1 MVMPLWQAPGTIG
14 FSQIRGKTVRQH
26 GCPERLLT
34 VRDADGLDDDLRKQ
48 LAPTMEIFNRLGKAP
63 PSGSVQC
70 MRKIP
75 DNDLS
80 RILRR

>member
-1 MVMPLWQAPGTIG
+1 M
-14 FSQIRGKTVRQH
+14 
-26 GCPERLLT
+26 
-34 VRDADGLDDDLRKQ
+34 RDADGLDDDLRKQ